1 MSTNRAI
8 TVFGAY
14 GHTGRFVV
22 AELCRRGWTPVLSG
36 RDPGKLEALSIAFP
50 TLECRPA
57 SVDDPAAL
65 DRALAGA
72 AAVINCAGPFLDTAQ
87 PLIEA
92 ALRARIGYLDV
103 AAEQQT
109 VLDTFERYAD
119 TARDAGIAV
128 LPGMAFYGGL
138 ADLLATVAMGDWPDA
153 EAIDVAVALD
163 SWHPTLGTRLTG
175 KRNHYRRRVIAN
187 GQLDFLADPPPTRD
201 WDFPPPFGTHAM
213 VAAPL
218 SETITISRHLR
229 VQELHSYI
237 SLVALRDVRDPTT
250 PPPVANDTSG
260 RSSQRFAMEVVVRKA
275 GQTPRRRGRTRHL
288 RDLRPAG
295 RGGDGAHARRTMQ
308 DVRRD
313 HGGRSLRRAGFSRGA
328 HTRIPAIRLKARD
341 LVCPPSGALAIAIPN
356 VHRS

>member
-8 TVFGAY
+8 AVFGAY

-65 DRALAGA
+65 DRAMAGA

-103 AAEQQT
+103 AAEQQA

-175 KRNHYRRRVIAN
+175 KRNRYRRRVIVN

-229 VQELHSYI
+229 VQELQSYI
-237 SLVALRDVRDPTT
+237 SLVALQDVRDPTT
-250 PPPVANDTSG
+250 PPPVASDTSG
-260 RSSQRFAMEVVVRKA
+260 RSSQQFAMEVIVRKA
-275 GQTPRRRGRTRHL
+275 GESRRAAVSGRDIYAISAPLVVEAMERLLDGRCRMSGVIT
-288 RDLRPAG
+288 AG
-295 RGGDGAHARRTMQ
+295 EAFHARDFLAALTP
-308 DVRRD
+308 
-313 HGGRSLRRAGFSRGA
+313 GYLRSG
-328 HTRIPAIRLKARD
+328 
-341 LVCPPSGALAIAIPN
+341 
-356 VHRS
+356 